1 MSPSAPRGAP
11 ANENRPNPNPSM
23 PGASGPGPAASLHPP
38 VHPAGRRGRGAVSNV
53 SSRFDAQARVSAD
66 ANFIFD
72 DGWGGADEKPPP
84 LRTTV
89 TLDSSRS
96 VIARNKSPDLGFSQ
110 SINPYRGCEHG
121 CIYCFARPTH
131 AYLGLSPGLDFE
143 SRILAKPDAAQRLTE
158 ELRAP
163 GYRCSMIAL
172 GTNTDPYQP
181 TEARLGIT
189 REILQVLSDFNH
201 PLSVVTKSALVTRD
215 IDLLAPMAEK
225 GLAQVAISVT
235 TLDRQ
240 LARRM
245 EPRAAAPARRL
256 EAMAALAQAGIP
268 VGVMVAPVIP
278 GLTDSELEAIL
289 EAGAAAGAR
298 GAGYILLR
306 LPLEI
311 KDLFREW
318 LNESV
323 PNRATRVLRLL
334 RECRGGKDYDAT
346 FGERMTG
353 TGPLAELIA
362 KRFRLA
368 CRRHSLGKAGRPL
381 DSSLFKPPPMAG
393 DQLNLL

>member
-1 MSPSAPRGAP
+1 MSRPTPSDAP
-11 ANENRPNPNPSM
+11 ANENSPVAGLR
-23 PGASGPGPAASLHPP
+23 PAASLHPQ
-38 VHPAGRRGRGAVSNV
+38 VHPKGRRGRGAVTNQSG
-53 SSRFDAQARVSAD
+53 RFERLSRVSAD
-66 ANFIFD
+66 ADFIFD
-72 DGWGGADEKPPP
+72 DGWGGADEEPPP

-89 TLDSSRS
+89 TFDSSRS
-96 VIARNKSPDLGFSQ
+96 VIARNKSPDIGFSQ

-131 AYLGLSPGLDFE
+131 AFLGLSPGLDFE

-215 IDLLAPMAEK
+215 IDLLAPMAKK

-235 TLDRQ
+235 TLDRK

-245 EPRAAAPARRL
+245 EPRAATPARRL
-256 EAMAALAQAGIP
+256 EAMAALSKAGIP

-278 GLTDSELEAIL
+278 GLTDSEMEAIL
-289 EAGAAAGAR
+289 EAGAAAGAH

-306 LPLEI
+306 LPQEI

-323 PNRATRVLRLL
+323 PNRATRVLRLM

-353 TGPLAELIA
+353 TGPFAELIA

-368 CRRHSLGKAGRPL
+368 CQRHELGKASKPL
-381 DSSLFKPPPMAG
+381 DTTLFKPPPMPG
-393 DQLNLL
+393 DQLELI

>member
-1 MSPSAPRGAP
+1 MSRPSPEFAP
-11 ANENRPNPNPSM
+11 ANENRPNPNPSV
-23 PGASGPGPAASLHPP
+23 PGLRAAAPVHSP
-38 VHPAGRRGRGAVSNV
+38 VHPGGRRGRGAVSNQ

-66 ANFIFD
+66 ADFIFD
-72 DGWGGADEKPPP
+72 DGWGGADEEPPP

-89 TLDSSRS
+89 TFDSSRS
-96 VIARNKSPDLGFSQ
+96 VIARNKSPDIGFSQ

-189 REILQVLSDFNH
+189 REILQVLSDFDH
-201 PLSVVTKSALVTRD
+201 PVSVVTKSALVTRD

-235 TLDRQ
+235 TLDRK

-245 EPRAAAPARRL
+245 EPRAATPSRRL
-256 EAMAALAQAGIP
+256 EAMAALAKAGIP
-268 VGVMVAPVIP
+268 VGLMVAPVIP
-278 GLTDSELEAIL
+278 GLTDSEMEAIV
-289 EAGAAAGAR
+289 EAGAAAGAG

-318 LNESV
+318 LSESV

-353 TGPLAELIA
+353 TGPFAELIA

-368 CRRHSLGKAGRPL
+368 CQRHGLGKAARPL
-381 DSSLFKPPPMAG
+381 DATLFKPPPMAG
-393 DQLNLL
+393 DQMTLL

>member
-1 MSPSAPRGAP
+1 MSRPSPEFVP
-11 ANENRPNPNPSM
+11 ANENRPNPNM
-23 PGASGPGPAASLHPP
+23 PGLRAAAPIQAP
-38 VHPAGRRGRGAVSNV
+38 VHPDGRRGRGAVSNR
-53 SSRFDAQARVSAD
+53 SSRFDAHARVSAD
-66 ANFIFD
+66 ADFIFD
-72 DGWGGADEKPPP
+72 DGWGGADEEPPP

-96 VIARNKSPDLGFSQ
+96 VIARNKSPDIGFSQ

-163 GYRCSMIAL
+163 GYRCSAIAL

-189 REILQVLSDFNH
+189 REILQVLSDFDH
-201 PLSVVTKSALVTRD
+201 PVSIVTKSALVTRD
-215 IDLLAPMAEK
+215 IDVLAPMAEK

-235 TLDRQ
+235 TLDRK

-245 EPRAAAPARRL
+245 EPRAATPARRL
-256 EAMAALAQAGIP
+256 EAMAELARASIP
-268 VGVMVAPVIP
+268 VAVMVAPVIP
-278 GLTDSELEAIL
+278 GLTDSEMEAIL
-289 EAGAAAGAR
+289 EAGAAAGAG

-318 LNESV
+318 LSESV

-334 RECRGGKDYDAT
+334 RECRGGKDYDAS

-353 TGPLAELIA
+353 TGPFAELIA

-368 CRRHSLGKAGRPL
+368 CQRHSLGNAARPL
-381 DSSLFKPPPMAG
+381 DATLFKPPPMAG

>member
-1 MSPSAPRGAP
+1 MSPSSPRGAP
-11 ANENRPNPNPSM
+11 ANENRSYPGV
-23 PGASGPGPAASLHPP
+23 PGASGPGPGAPAHPPLHPG
-38 VHPAGRRGRGAVSNV
+38 GRRGRGAVSNR
-53 SSRFDAQARVSAD
+53 SSRFDAHVRVSAD
-66 ANFIFD
+66 ADFIFD
-72 DGWGGADEKPPP
+72 DGWGGADEEPPP

-89 TLDSSRS
+89 TLDSTRS
-96 VIARNKSPDLGFSQ
+96 VIARNRSPDIGFDQ

-131 AYLGLSPGLDFE
+131 AFLGLSPGLDFE

-189 REILQVLSDFNH
+189 REILQVLSDFDH
-201 PLSVVTKSALVTRD
+201 PVSVVTKSALVTRD

-235 TLDRQ
+235 TLDRK

-245 EPRAAAPARRL
+245 EPRAATPTRRL
-256 EAMAALAQAGIP
+256 EAMAALAKAGIP
-268 VGVMVAPVIP
+268 VAVMVAPVIP
-278 GLTDSELEAIL
+278 GLTDSEMEAIL
-289 EAGAAAGAR
+289 EAGADAGAG

-318 LNESV
+318 LSESV

-334 RECRGGKDYDAT
+334 RECRGGKDYDAA

-353 TGPLAELIA
+353 TGPFAELIA
-362 KRFRLA
+362 ERFRLA
-368 CRRHSLGKAGRPL
+368 CQRHGLGNAARPL
-381 DSSLFKPPPMAG
+381 DATLFKPPPMAG

>member
-1 MSPSAPRGAP
+1 MSRSSPQFAP
-11 ANENRPNPNPSM
+11 ANENRPDPI
-23 PGASGPGPAASLHPP
+23 SGPSVSGLRPPTSIHPE
-38 VHPAGRRGRGAVSNV
+38 GRRGRGAVSNQ
-53 SSRFDAQARVSAD
+53 SGRFEPHARVSAD
-66 ANFIFD
+66 EDFTFD
-72 DGWGGADEKPPP
+72 DGWGGADDDPPP

-96 VIARNKSPDLGFSQ
+96 VIARNKSPDIGFSQ

-131 AYLGLSPGLDFE
+131 AFLGLSPGLDFE
-143 SRILAKPDAAQRLTE
+143 SRILAKPDAAKRLAE

-201 PLSVVTKSALVTRD
+201 PLSIVTKSALVTRD

-225 GLAQVAISVT
+225 GLAQVAMSVT
-235 TLDRQ
+235 TLDRK
-240 LARRM
+240 LARLM
-245 EPRAAAPARRL
+245 EPRAATPSRRL
-256 EAMAALAQAGIP
+256 EAIGALAKAGIP

-278 GLTDSELEAIL
+278 GLTDSELEAIVDAAAN
-289 EAGAAAGAR
+289 AGAG

-311 KDLFREW
+311 KDLFHEW
-318 LNESV
+318 LTESV
-323 PNRATRVLRLL
+323 PNRATRVLRLI
-334 RECRGGKDYDAT
+334 RECRGGKDYDPT

-353 TGPLAELIA
+353 SGPFAQLIA
-362 KRFRLA
+362 ERFRLA
-368 CRRHSLGKAGRPL
+368 CQRHGLGKASQPL
-381 DSSLFKPPPMAG
+381 DTTLFQPPPMAG
-393 DQLNLL
+393 DQLDLL

>member
-1 MSPSAPRGAP
+1 MSRPSPEFAP
-11 ANENRPNPNPSM
+11 ANENRPHPNE
-23 PGASGPGPAASLHPP
+23 PGLRAASPIQAP
-38 VHPAGRRGRGAVSNV
+38 VHPDGRRGRGAVTNR
-53 SSRFDAQARVSAD
+53 SSRFDAHTRVSAD
-66 ANFIFD
+66 ADFIFD
-72 DGWGGADEKPPP
+72 DGWGGADEEPPP

-96 VIARNKSPDLGFSQ
+96 VIARNKSPDIGFSQ

-131 AYLGLSPGLDFE
+131 AFLGLSPGLDFE

-163 GYRCSMIAL
+163 GYHCSTIVL

-189 REILQVLSDFNH
+189 REILQVLSDFDH
-201 PLSVVTKSALVTRD
+201 PVSVVTKSALVTRD
-215 IDLLAPMAEK
+215 LDLLAPMAEK
-225 GLAQVAISVT
+225 GLAQVALSVT
-235 TLDRQ
+235 TLDRK

-245 EPRAAAPARRL
+245 EPRAATPARRL
-256 EAMAALAQAGIP
+256 DAIGALAKAGIP

-278 GLTDSELEAIL
+278 GLTDSELETIV
-289 EAGAAAGAR
+289 EAGAAAGAG

-318 LNESV
+318 LSESV
-323 PNRATRVLRLL
+323 PHRATRVLRLI

-353 TGPLAELIA
+353 TGPFAELIA

-368 CRRHSLGKAGRPL
+368 CQRHSLGNAAQPL
-381 DSSLFKPPPMAG
+381 DATLFKPPPMAG